1 MRHLSRVIAV
11 LLVWATTSSA
21 QSSPRTPDEEAKA
34 EEIAR
39 IVGYSMTR
47 GGASAFLETLTDT
60 IGGRITGSPE
70 SQATA
75 ELILKALK
83 EAGLENAHFEE
94 YELGSVWR
102 HGRATAE
109 LVSPVRRSLYIG
121 SYGWVPGTPGPIEV
135 PVADFGA
142 PAKAAC
148 LRRRR
153 CGALRLSLTSK
164 AAVFPLLTLDHAS

>member
-1 MRHLSRVIAV
+1 MRYLFAVIA
-11 LLVWATTSSA
+11 LLTVGVALNSA
-21 QSSPRTPDEEAKA
+21 QLASALTNDKTKA
-34 EEIAR
+34 EEEIAR

-47 GGASAFLETLTDT
+47 AGASAFLETLTDT
-60 IGGRITGSPE
+60 IGGRITGSLE

-83 EAGLENAHFEE
+83 KAGLENAHFEE

-102 HGRATAE
+102 YGRATAE
-109 LVSPVRRSLYIG
+109 LVSPVHRSLYIG

-142 PAKAAC
+142 PGEG
-148 LRRRR
+148 RT
-153 CGALRLSLTSK
+153 LTPEQVRG
-164 AAVFPLLTLDHAS
+164 AAVIVDQQSSGVSS